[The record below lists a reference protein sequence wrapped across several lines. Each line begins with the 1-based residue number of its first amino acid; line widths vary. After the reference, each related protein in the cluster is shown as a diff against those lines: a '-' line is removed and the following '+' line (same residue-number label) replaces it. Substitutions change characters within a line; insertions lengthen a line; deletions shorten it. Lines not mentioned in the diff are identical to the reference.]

1 MLRELSH
8 VRQISG
14 GRPRRWFQSH
24 DEDLIVWYAEN
35 GSIYGFQFCYGRN
48 RKERALTWTAEQGF
62 SHNKIDAGDR
72 DGMRYA
78 GTPILVA
85 DGIFDPRSWS
95 VDSQRLPVL
104 SLLKLGSSCSTR
116 CANIRMRRTTPDIP
130 ADAAQS
136 KAPSGP

>member
-85 DGIFDPRSWS
+85 DGIFDADIMVRRFAEISSS
-95 VDSQRLPVL
+95 VPVE
-104 SLLKLGSSCSTR
+104 
-116 CANIRMRRTTPDIP
+116 IRQFVLNKVREYPHATHNT
-130 ADAAQS
+130 
-136 KAPSGP
+136 